1 MTALIYPNT
10 AFAAEAEAFL
20 SAYPQTQNLDTLFA
34 DINGILRGK
43 QMPAASLVKLGSK
56 GVNYPLS
63 TLVLDCQGRMIAEA
77 LEDGLDGD
85 PDRTYYPVSGSLRP
99 VPWADKPTAQIMMAA
114 AEPDGRPLFCDPRAV
129 LQRAAQPLA
138 DLGLT
143 PVMALELEFY
153 LFDPSNLPP
162 KPVGPLNG
170 FPAMTGPQCLSSDG
184 LADFA
189 CFMRE
194 VDDVTAAQGIPM
206 TSILCEYGDGQFEAN
221 LKHVA
226 DPVAACDD
234 AVALKRAVRAIARK
248 RGLIASFMA
257 KPRSDQTGSGLHIH
271 MSLLDRDGRNMFSGS
286 EGQKRLRHA
295 IGGTL
300 AAMPESVALMAPAA
314 NSYRRFQPGAFAP
327 VSPIWGVN
335 HRAVSVRVP
344 LSADADSRFEHR
356 PAGADAC
363 PYLVAAVLL
372 ASAHYGLVNNCDPG
386 PMVEEGARAQLGQPF
401 PNRWGEA
408 LSTLAQGKILKPY
421 LGEKFVE
428 VFLGVKR
435 DEEARFHSEV
445 SDRDYAWYLRVM

>member
-1 MTALIYPNT
+1 MTPLYPNN
-10 AFAAEAEAFL
+10 AFGSEAEAYL
-20 SAYPQTQNLDTLFA
+20 AAHPDTQNLDTLFA
-34 DINGILRGK
+34 DINGIMRGK
-43 QMPAASLVKLGSK
+43 QMPASGLAKLGNK

-99 VPWADKPTAQIMMAA
+99 VPWADKPTAQVMMAA
-114 AEPDGRPLFCDPRAV
+114 SEPDGRPLFCDPRAV
-129 LQRAAQPLA
+129 LQRATQPLA
-138 DLGLT
+138 DMGLT

-153 LFDPSNLPP
+153 LLNPANVPP
-162 KPVGPLNG
+162 TPAGPLDG
-170 FPAMTGPQCLSSDG
+170 FPAMTGPQCLGSEG

-189 CFMRE
+189 SFMRE
-194 VDDVTAAQGIPM
+194 IEDVTSAQSIPM
-206 TSILCEYGDGQFEAN
+206 TSILCEYGDGQFECN
-221 LKHVA
+221 LRHVA

-234 AVALKRAVRAIARK
+234 AMTLKRAVRAVARK
-248 RGLIASFMA
+248 RGFIASFMA

-271 MSLLDRDGRNMFSGS
+271 LSLLDRDGRNIFSGS
-286 EGQKRLRHA
+286 DGAVRLRHA

-300 AAMPESVALMAPAA
+300 AAMPESVALLAPCA

-335 HRAVSVRVP
+335 HRAVSLRVP
-344 LSADADSRFEHR
+344 LSGDADARFEHR
-356 PAGADAC
+356 SAGADAC

-372 ASAHYGLVNNCDPG
+372 ASAHHGLVNTCDPG
-386 PMVEEGARAQLGQPF
+386 PMVAEGARAELGKPF

-408 LSTLAQGKILKPY
+408 LTALERGTILKPY
-421 LGEKFVE
+421 LGEKFLE

-445 SDRDYAWYLRVM
+445 TDRDYAWYLRVM

>member
-1 MTALIYPNT
+1 MTSIAPNS

-20 SAYPQTQNLDTLFA
+20 AAHPGTQNLDTLFA

-43 QMPAASLVKLGSK
+43 QMPASGLPKLGLK

-99 VPWADKPTAQIMMAA
+99 VPWADKPTAQVMMAA
-114 AEPDGRPLFCDPRAV
+114 TEPDGSPLFCDPRAV
-129 LQRAAQPLA
+129 LGRAYAPLA
-138 DLGLT
+138 SMGLT

-153 LFDPSNLPP
+153 LLNPASQPP
-162 KPVGPLNG
+162 EPIGPLNG
-170 FPAMTGPQCLSSDG
+170 FPAMVGPQCLGSEG

-189 CFMRE
+189 DFMRE
-194 VDDVTAAQGIPM
+194 VEDVTAAQGIPM
-206 TSILCEYGDGQFEAN
+206 TSILCEYGDGQFECN
-221 LKHVA
+221 LKHVS
-226 DPVAACDD
+226 DPFAACDD
-234 AVALKRAVRAIARK
+234 AVALKRAVRAVARK
-248 RGLIASFMA
+248 RGFIASFMA
-257 KPRSDQTGSGLHIH
+257 KPRTDQTGSGLHIH
-271 MSLLDRDGRNMFSGS
+271 LSLLDRDGRNIFSGT
-286 EGQKRLRHA
+286 EGQKLLRNA
-295 IGGTL
+295 VGGCL
-300 AAMPESVALMAPAA
+300 AAMPESVALMAPTA

-335 HRAVSVRVP
+335 HRAVSLRVP
-344 LSADADSRFEHR
+344 LSGDADARFEHR

-372 ASAHYGLVNNCDPG
+372 ASAHYGLVNKCDPG
-386 PMVEEGARAQLGQPF
+386 PMVAEGTRAELGKPF
-401 PNRWGEA
+401 PNRWCEA
-408 LSTLAQGKILKPY
+408 LTALEQGKILKPY
-421 LGEKFVE
+421 LGEKFLD

-445 SDRDYAWYLRVM
+445 SSRDYAWYLRVM